1 MKRPTRLSF
10 IKPLSVNFSAIIF
23 LLVILS
29 SCGTTRPYTYM
40 QGTFDTAALSKVN
53 IPEPYIQKGD
63 LISIIVYSDNP
74 EATKIYNQSLINATS
89 GSTGLNSSSSGNEG
103 IQTVGG
109 LSPTSQGYL
118 VDENGNIQ
126 FQQLG
131 LLHVEGLTRT
141 DLKHLL
147 DSKLKDTLL
156 TNPYY
161 TIRFLNSRFTLLGE
175 IARPGIFTIP
185 SDHINILE
193 ALGLAGDI
201 TYFGRRDNVLII
213 REHNGKREWGRI
225 DLTKP
230 EIMSSP
236 YFYLQQNDIVIFE
249 QTKKKSIVNDQ
260 VTTRNLGI
268 ATSLVSIAVIVYS
281 ILRQ

>member
-1 MKRPTRLSF
+1 
-10 IKPLSVNFSAIIF
+10 
-23 LLVILS
+23 
-29 SCGTTRPYTYM
+29 M